1 MTKRPSLGSSSQKK
15 GSLFSYN
22 NQENNKSSFF
32 NNENNENKREQNDSN
47 KNRSKSLNKKKTFN
61 RLKSSKFS
69 FKNREER
76 NDKNYR
82 IIKEIFD
89 PEKYIVSEE
98 ELFRQGEGYCFG
110 EWALIYREPR
120 AASIYTLEDCVFFT
134 LDEIHFRNSF
144 LKSLNNSEYNKKKFA
159 LQNFL
164 PFDMMDERQLSIY
177 KNIIPITCKR
187 NQVIFREGAVSDS
200 IYLIYLGS
208 FTLEKK
214 YGIKQF
220 RVLNLEKGSI
230 VGLESIFEGKNS
242 KYKCSLKLSKGL
254 DVGLIFQLKISRLRP
269 YIINKMKVSFKL
281 HYKLFLKSWNDLFHK
296 NIFIIQKLSQEKI
309 GEIIL
314 NKKKYSEYTN
324 FYSEN
329 EKSESTSDLFKTNL
343 NSVLNI
349 EPEDKYEILFKDCL
363 KQKSYKNHK
372 KNGSLRIFSSRQRNI
387 IYEQNFKTNQRN
399 SKYINI
405 IKYFQKNTKFG
416 LESNIYKI
424 INSFRNEKIKYLN
437 IYETFDN
444 KSNNKLLKTIKNNTN
459 FTDINTN
466 KILIEDEEEIKQNNI
481 ILLNGKKLKFN
492 NKNFKAKKK
501 NYISESNPLKLNKS
515 LLFKSSLSKNNTPKN
530 DFKRKK
536 YITIHFKSHL
546 SFKKNNIEVIKKL
559 NKKRINKNENLK
571 ENNNMKPK
579 NELKN
584 INVNLD
590 IQKQN
595 IYSSF
600 QLDSKYKRD
609 NFPRNNIISNN
620 NNNIFIG
627 KNTFKNINLN
637 SPIHF
642 KKENKILFNE
652 YNFSNPAKLKK
663 KKKLFKEEIFSD
675 RKSEEKDLYE
685 KENERN
691 VNTKNKKYSNKMEN
705 YLTPM
710 NIKTNH
716 LLRNYNKHNIFN
728 FNSENNKSKIINLFE
743 NNNIYKNMENNN
755 RYKKFNSFMN
765 VGQNK
770 DILQEMNINN
780 GFSISYFEKIS
791 SNNNINSIQNINKNH
806 LFPPAKNYFKISFDS
821 GVFKI
826 PLIVSSKEIEKI

>member
-1 MTKRPSLGSSSQKK
+1 M
-15 GSLFSYN
+15 
-22 NQENNKSSFF
+22 
-32 NNENNENKREQNDSN
+32 
-47 KNRSKSLNKKKTFN
+47 
-61 RLKSSKFS
+61 
-69 FKNREER
+69 
-76 NDKNYR
+76 
-82 IIKEIFD
+82 
-89 PEKYIVSEE
+89 KY
-98 ELFRQGEGYCFG
+98 Y
-110 EWALIYREPR
+110 
-120 AASIYTLEDCVFFT
+120 
-134 LDEIHFRNSF
+134 
-144 LKSLNNSEYNKKKFA
+144 
-159 LQNFL
+159 
-164 PFDMMDERQLSIY
+164 
-177 KNIIPITCKR
+177 
-187 NQVIFREGAVSDS
+187 
-200 IYLIYLGS
+200 
-208 FTLEKK
+208 
-214 YGIKQF
+214 
-220 RVLNLEKGSI
+220 
-230 VGLESIFEGKNS
+230 
-242 KYKCSLKLSKGL
+242 
-254 DVGLIFQLKISRLRP
+254 LKIA
-269 YIINKMKVSFKL
+269 
-281 HYKLFLKSWNDLFHK
+281 
-296 NIFIIQKLSQEKI
+296 
-309 GEIIL
+309 L
-314 NKKKYSEYTN
+314 N
-324 FYSEN
+324 
-329 EKSESTSDLFKTNL
+329 
-343 NSVLNI
+343 
-349 EPEDKYEILFKDCL
+349 
-363 KQKSYKNHK
+363 
-372 KNGSLRIFSSRQRNI
+372 RIFSSRQRNI

-424 INSFRNEKIKYLN
+424 MNSFRNEKIKYLN

-492 NKNFKAKKK
+492 NKNFKDKKK

-559 NKKRINKNENLK
+559 NKKRINTNENLK

-806 LFPPAKNYFKISFDS
+806 LFPPAKNYFKFSFDS